1 MKIKQVIGVMSSK
14 GGVGKSF
21 ITGLLA
27 TELSRV
33 GFQVGILD
41 ADLTAPSISMLF
53 GVHGP
58 VEKGHYSILPLQTGT
73 GINIISPNLL
83 VEDGT
88 QPFIWKNAQAGKLI
102 EELYQEVE
110 WGVLDY
116 LIIDL
121 PPATSEVTVE
131 VLQSIP
137 FAGVVIV
144 TQPQELSTR
153 IVSKAVRLAQKMNVD
168 IVGIIE
174 NKSYYLAPNSNENS
188 SSLALRT
195 LILFPQSPTYQSW
208 PDYPILLIL
217 PIYVT

>member
-1 MKIKQVIGVMSSK
+1 LGIRTLEKA
-14 GGVGKSF
+14 F
-21 ITGLLA
+21 I
-27 TELSRV
+27 
-33 GFQVGILD
+33 
-41 ADLTAPSISMLF
+41 DLT
-53 GVHGP
+53 
-58 VEKGHYSILPLQTGT
+58 LQTGT
-73 GINIISPNLL
+73 GIKIISPNLL

-102 EELYQEVE
+102 EELYKEVE

-153 IVSKAVRLAQKMNVD
+153 IVSKAVPWHK
-168 IVGIIE
+168 
-174 NKSYYLAPNSNENS
+174 K
-188 SSLALRT
+188 
-195 LILFPQSPTYQSW
+195 
-208 PDYPILLIL
+208 
-217 PIYVT
+217 